1 MSKSVNLEKIKFL
14 MAHAEANVDLCMAV
28 YQIISTEE
36 ADKQIE
42 LFQYF
47 VTNIMDAES
56 DESLEIPSL
65 VETEQIIEYSELGFF
80 VLEDFIKSL
89 YQKQVSESVFY
100 EQLWEFIQKDY
111 HFDNDVA
118 RAVAIFNC
126 LRSMSVPYVEIDLT
140 KALVMEQDEF
150 EIYMDAVGKSKAYK
164 HIAKINR
171 CSFEQK
177 TQRFSL
183 LLNELEACTD
193 YKTRVMLLIVIAM
206 EEREEGFQAAMH
218 TMLKKNMLSDID
230 K

>member
-1 MSKSVNLEKIKFL
+1 MSKRVNLEKIKIL

-42 LFQYF
+42 LFKYF
-47 VTNIMDAES
+47 LTNIIDAES

-65 VETEQIIEYSELGFF
+65 VETEQIVEYSELGFF
-80 VLEDFIKSL
+80 ALEDFVKSL

-126 LRSMSVPYVEIDLT
+126 LRRSE
-140 KALVMEQDEF
+140 ERR
-150 EIYMDAVGKSKAYK
+150 VGKECRSRWSPY
-164 HIAKINR
+164 H
-171 CSFEQK
+171 
-177 TQRFSL
+177 
-183 LLNELEACTD
+183 
-193 YKTRVMLLIVIAM
+193 
-206 EEREEGFQAAMH
+206 
-218 TMLKKNMLSDID
+218 
-230 K
+230 

>member
-111 HFDNDVA
+111 Q
-118 RAVAIFNC
+118 
-126 LRSMSVPYVEIDLT
+126 P
-140 KALVMEQDEF
+140 
-150 EIYMDAVGKSKAYK
+150 
-164 HIAKINR
+164 
-171 CSFEQK
+171 
-177 TQRFSL
+177 
-183 LLNELEACTD
+183 
-193 YKTRVMLLIVIAM
+193 
-206 EEREEGFQAAMH
+206 
-218 TMLKKNMLSDID
+218 
-230 K
+230 